1 MSKEPSEPLIR
12 AHNFEDFDELAE
24 NLQGWNINFTRL
36 DRGSFDGKIMQV
48 SGQDFQFSSFSISCR
63 HEQRG
68 APPPGFKTFGIL
80 TPRSPAIGFRNR
92 QLDQEGIALFPS
104 GEEID
109 VYAPPGWGAFEVSF
123 TENLLESV
131 SQRMGLPLLEDILVQ
146 KDFALCHQKALGELK
161 AWLQGMHQQFSAHLC
176 NPFSKGFL
184 EQFIAEFPRRFLK
197 TMASSSPSTF
207 RHSLRQRDRA
217 IKKIKEFLTESPD
230 VSPTIV
236 DLCEVAK
243 VSERTLE
250 YAFQERYEMTP
261 NTYLRFY
268 RLNGVHKSLRAAD
281 PASTTVTKVATDWG
295 FWHFGHFTSN
305 YRKLFGQL
313 PSDTLKKSRSDLS
326 KM

>member
-1 MSKEPSEPLIR
+1 MSKKASEPLIQ

-24 NLQGWNINFTRL
+24 NLQGWDLEFTRL
-36 DRGSFDGKIMQV
+36 DRGPFGGKILQV
-48 SGQDFQFSSFSISCR
+48 SGEEFQFSSFSISCR

-68 APPPGFKTFGIL
+68 APPPGFKTFCIL

-131 SQRMGLPLLEDILVQ
+131 SQRMGLPHLDDLLVE
-146 KDFALCHQKALGELK
+146 KEFARCHQKALGELK
-161 AWLQGMHQQFSAHLC
+161 LWLQEMRQEFSAHLC
-176 NPFSKGFL
+176 NPLSKSFM
-184 EQFIAEFPRRFLK
+184 EQFISEFPRRFLN
-197 TMASSSPSTF
+197 TIDSSYPTVF

-217 IKKIKEFLTESPD
+217 IKKIKEFLTEFPD
-230 VSPTIV
+230 VPPTIA
-236 DLCEVAK
+236 DLCEVAQ

-281 PASTTVTKVATDWG
+281 PASTTVTEVATDWG

-326 KM
+326 KR

>member
-1 MSKEPSEPLIR
+1 MSNKPSEPLIQ

-24 NLQGWNINFTRL
+24 NLQGWDLEFTRL
-36 DRGSFDGKIMQV
+36 DRGSFGGKILQV
-48 SGQDFQFSSFSISCR
+48 SGEEFQFSSFFISCR

-80 TPRSPAIGFRNR
+80 VPTSPAIAFRNH
-92 QLDQEGIALFPS
+92 QLDQEGIAIFPS

-109 VYAPPGWGAFEVSF
+109 VHAPPGWGAFELSF

-131 SQRMGLPLLEDILVQ
+131 SQRMGLPLLEDLLVQ
-146 KDFALCHQKALGELK
+146 KDFVLCHQKALGELK
-161 AWLQGMHQQFSAHLC
+161 FWLQEMRQQFSAHLC
-176 NPFSKGFL
+176 HPLSKSFM
-184 EQFIAEFPRRFLK
+184 EQFISEVPRRFLN
-197 TMASSSPSTF
+197 TIDSFSPIAF

-217 IKKIKEFLTESPD
+217 IKKIKEFLTEFPD
-230 VSPTIV
+230 VPPTIA
-236 DLCEVAK
+236 DLCEVAQ

-268 RLNGVHKSLRAAD
+268 RLNGVHKSLRATD

-305 YRKLFGQL
+305 YRKLFGEL
-313 PSDTLKKSRSDLS
+313 PSNTLKKPRSGQRS
-326 KM
+326 F

>member
-1 MSKEPSEPLIR
+1 MSKKSSEPLIQ

-24 NLQGWNINFTRL
+24 NLQGWDLEFTRL

-48 SGQDFQFSSFSISCR
+48 SGEDFQFSSFSMSCR
-63 HEQRG
+63 HEQGG

-80 TPRSPAIGFRNR
+80 TPGSPTIGFRNR
-92 QLDQEGIALFPS
+92 QLSQEGIAFFSPDK
-104 GEEID
+104 EVD
-109 VYAPPGWGAFEVSF
+109 VQAPPGWGAFGVSF
-123 TENLLESV
+123 TEDLLVSV
-131 SQRMGLPLLEDILVQ
+131 SQRMGLPSLEDMLVE
-146 KDFALCHQKALGELK
+146 KDIVLCQRKALGELK

-176 NPFSKGFL
+176 HPFSKGFL

-230 VSPTIV
+230 VSPTIA

-250 YAFQERYEMTP
+250 YAFQERYGLTP

-268 RLNGVHKSLRAAD
+268 RLNGVHKTLRRAD
-281 PASTTVTKVATDWG
+281 PLSTTVTKIATDWG
-295 FWHFGHFTSN
+295 FWHFGHFASN
-305 YRKLFGQL
+305 YRKLFGQR
-313 PSDTLKKSRSDLS
+313 PSDTLKKPRSGRQS
-326 KM
+326 F

>member
-1 MSKEPSEPLIR
+1 MSKKSSKPLIQ

-24 NLQGWNINFTRL
+24 NLQGWDLEFIRL
-36 DRGSFDGKIMQV
+36 DRGSFGGKILQV
-48 SGQDFQFSSFSISCR
+48 SGEEFQFSSFFISCR

-68 APPPGFKTFGIL
+68 APPPGFKSFGVLI
-80 TPRSPAIGFRNR
+80 PESPAIEFRNGR
-92 QLDQEGIALFPS
+92 LDQEGIAIFPS

-109 VYAPPGWGAFEVSF
+109 VHAPPGWGAFELSF
-123 TENLLESV
+123 TEDLLESA

-146 KDFALCHQKALGELK
+146 KDFALCHQKALVELK
-161 AWLQGMHQQFSAHLC
+161 LWLQEMRQQFSAHLC
-176 NPFSKGFL
+176 NPLSKSFM
-184 EQFIAEFPRRFLK
+184 EQFISEFPRRFLN
-197 TMASSSPSTF
+197 TIDSSYPTVF

-217 IKKIKEFLTESPD
+217 IKKIKEFLTEFPD
-230 VSPTIV
+230 VPPTIA
-236 DLCEVAK
+236 DLCEVAQ

-261 NTYLRFY
+261 TTYLRFY
-268 RLNGVHKSLRAAD
+268 RLNGVHKALRAEE

-313 PSDTLKKSRSDLS
+313 PSDTLKKPRSDLS